1 MGPND
6 SYMVQHSSDVK
17 TFWADS
23 DSLSLGACFR
33 RTGNQAPP
41 QVPVTEVQASS
52 LSRLHVR
59 SASCNDLLNPAS
71 LQISI

>member
-6 SYMVQHSSDVK
+6 SYMVQYSSDVK
-17 TFWADS
+17 KFWADS

-41 QVPVTEVQASS
+41 QVPVTEVQAFSLSS
-52 LSRLHVR
+52 LHMRSVR
-59 SASCNDLLNPAS
+59 VM
-71 LQISI
+71 Q